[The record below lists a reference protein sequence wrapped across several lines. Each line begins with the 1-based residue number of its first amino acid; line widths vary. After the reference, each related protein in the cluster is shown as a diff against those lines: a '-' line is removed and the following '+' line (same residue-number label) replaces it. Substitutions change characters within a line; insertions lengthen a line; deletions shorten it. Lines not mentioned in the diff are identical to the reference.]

1 MTSPMLANSTQG
13 ATITS
18 ASTGGDPGRISAHAK
33 EFTHNL
39 QIAQKESDMLLNH
52 QVQSRESVHAGH
64 QGSRH

>member
-13 ATITS
+13 SRITS
-18 ASTGGDPGRISAHAK
+18 ASTEGDSGRISAHAK

-52 QVQSRESVHAGH
+52 QVQSRESVHAGY

>member
-1 MTSPMLANSTQG
+1 MTSRMLANSTQG
-13 ATITS
+13 SRTTS

-52 QVQSRESVHAGH
+52 QVQSRESMNAGH